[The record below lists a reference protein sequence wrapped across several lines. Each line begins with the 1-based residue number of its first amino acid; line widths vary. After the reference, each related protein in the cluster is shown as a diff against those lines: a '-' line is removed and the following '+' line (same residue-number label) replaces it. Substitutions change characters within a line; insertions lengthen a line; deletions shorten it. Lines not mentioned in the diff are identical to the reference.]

1 MTEAELTLLLTVAKR
16 VHPNFSVED
25 EFTFGIWF
33 ELVSEVPF
41 EVAQSN
47 LKEHLRKSD
56 YPPKPASLVGDYFNK
71 SELSVYDQQALEH
84 KELMLSIETPEDE
97 CVPMPDSVERAIDQI
112 SNRMSF
118 GKFGGDG
125 VDE

>member
-1 MTEAELTLLLTVAKR
+1 MTLLLTVAKR